1 MASHSHLSDDLAE
14 KRTGSRRRDFLKTA
28 GAAAATGA
36 LAAPAIVKAQAKTLN
51 IGVLLP
57 KSGTLAFLGQSCQ
70 KGADIAAE
78 VCAQLGYKVNIKL
91 MSADFESN
99 VDLARARAEKLISEG
114 AHMLLGPFDSGA
126 AGAIAQVA
134 EQKGVPFVINI
145 AAAPQITEQGY
156 KYVFRNFFTAPQL
169 IRNGLVLMKDLFNAT
184 KTQPKSAVYMH
195 VNDTFGMANKAAI
208 DKLYPTAGLGMEL
221 KASIA
226 YDPAARDLSVEVAK
240 AKATGADVLMVT
252 TRINDAILLVREM
265 VKQRWEPM
273 GIVNPGSP
281 GLYEA
286 QFFATLGKYSDY
298 CITNVAW
305 SDPKSPVTDMAKAIW
320 AKKFPKDPWEGHVL
334 NAGFTI
340 EAVMICADAFQRA
353 GSTDGK
359 ALAEALR
366 KTKIEK
372 KIMLGGPIEFDA
384 KGQNNNIISACLQN
398 RSGQA
403 RVVLPADKAERP
415 PIFPMPGWA
424 NRGA

>member
-1 MASHSHLSDDLAE
+1 MMPSKQAASETPKGA
-14 KRTGSRRRDFLKTA
+14 KRRDFLKTA
-28 GAAAATGA
+28 GVAAATLG
-36 LAAPAIVKAQAKTLN
+36 APAIVRAQAKTLN
-51 IGVLLP
+51 IGLLLP

-99 VDLARARAEKLISEG
+99 VDLSRARAEKLIGEG
-114 AHMLLGPFDSGA
+114 AHMLVGPFDSGA

-156 KYVFRNFFTAPQL
+156 KFVFRNFFTAGQL
-169 IRNGLVLMKDLFNAT
+169 VGNGLKLMKELFVAT

-195 VNDTFGMANKAAI
+195 VNDTFGMANKGAI
-208 DKLYPTAGLGMEL
+208 DKLYPGANLGMEL

-252 TRINDAILLVREM
+252 TRINDAILLIREM

-273 GIVNPGSP
+273 GIINPGSP
-281 GLYEA
+281 GLYEQ
-286 QFFATLGKYSDY
+286 QFFASLGKYSDY

-305 SDPKSPVTDMAKAIW
+305 SDPKSPVTDMAKAAW
-320 AKKFPKDPWEGHVL
+320 TKKFPKDPWEGNIL

-340 EAVMICADAFQRA
+340 EAIMICADAFQRA

-359 ALAEALR
+359 ALADALR
-366 KTKIEK
+366 KTKIDK

-398 RSGQA
+398 RSGWA

-415 PIFPMPGWA
+415 PIFPMPGWN

>member
-1 MASHSHLSDDLAE
+1 MMPSNQAASDVNNGA
-14 KRTGSRRRDFLKTA
+14 KRRDFLKTA
-28 GAAAATGA
+28 GVAAATLG
-36 LAAPAIVKAQAKTLN
+36 APAIVRAQAKTLN
-51 IGVLLP
+51 IGLLLP

-99 VDLARARAEKLISEG
+99 VDISRARAEKLIGEG
-114 AHMLLGPFDSGA
+114 AHMLVGPFDSGA

-156 KYVFRNFFTAPQL
+156 KFVFRNFFTAPQL
-169 IRNGLVLMKDLFNAT
+169 VGNGLKLMKDLFVAT

-195 VNDTFGMANKAAI
+195 VNDTFGMANKGAI
-208 DKLYPTAGLGMEL
+208 DKLYPTANLGMEL

-252 TRINDAILLVREM
+252 TRINDAILLIREM

-273 GIVNPGSP
+273 GIINPGSP
-281 GLYEA
+281 GLYEQ
-286 QFFATLGKYSDY
+286 QFFASLGKYSDY

-305 SDPKSPVTDMAKAIW
+305 SDPKSPVTDMAKAAW
-320 AKKFPKDPWEGHVL
+320 AKKFPKDPWEGNIL

-340 EAVMICADAFQRA
+340 EAIMICADAFQRA
-353 GSTDGK
+353 GSTDGR
-359 ALAEALR
+359 ALADALR
-366 KTKIEK
+366 KTKIDK

-398 RSGQA
+398 RSGWA
-403 RVVLPADKAERP
+403 RVVLPTDKAERP